1 MTYLNQLCKRENQQ
15 MLTDNHGRNINYLRL
30 AVTDRCNLRCL
41 YCMPAGGLNWVPRK
55 DLLSY
60 EEIMRLLKIFYDLG
74 ITKLRFTGGEP
85 FLRKD
90 FVRLTEEVSSK
101 NWFNQISITTNGTL
115 TAPHV
120 ERMKEIGIHSVNL
133 SLDTMDRKK
142 FNALT
147 RRNDFDEV
155 MRTFDLLLKHGIETK
170 INAVIVEG
178 QNDDDIVPLAELTK
192 QFPVDVRFIEEMPF
206 NGVGERHAIKWNF
219 KSIIEELK
227 QRFPDMSKIVDGENS
242 TSLNYHIP
250 GHAGN
255 VGVIAAWTRSFCGTC
270 NRIRLTP
277 KGTMKTCL
285 YDNGKADLL
294 SMLREGHTDESI
306 ALRITHIVNHRA
318 KDGFE
323 AEAQRN
329 ADPVSESMATI
340 GG

>member
-1 MTYLNQLCKRENQQ
+1 

-41 YCMPAGGLNWVPRK
+41 YCMPAEGLKWVPRK

-90 FVRLTEEVSSK
+90 FVRLIEEVSSK

-133 SLDTMDRKK
+133 SLDTLNREK

-155 MRTFDLLLKHGIETK
+155 MRTFDLMLKHGIETK

-178 QNDDDIVPLAELTK
+178 QNDDDIIPLAELTK

-219 KSIIEELK
+219 KSILEELK
-227 QRFPDMSKIVDGENS
+227 QHYPEMNKIVDGENS

-250 GHAGN
+250 GHSGN

-294 SMLREGHTDESI
+294 SMLRQGHTDEAI
-306 ALRITHIVNHRA
+306 ALRISHIVNHRA
-318 KDGFE
+318 KNGFE

-329 ADPVSESMATI
+329 ADPISESMATI